1 MFYNQRLDL
10 FQRVRAPFSGLIFIG
25 GNSDTDALTSTQKSQ
40 FRFPF
45 RFAGFQV
52 SLHGRGRIAVAQA
65 IERHPTP
72 LAPSNESAQP
82 NSQGSD
88 PLDRLAELSTRI
100 RPYSTDALSIAFICL
115 GAATV
120 LRLMGSWT
128 NSDFL
133 FATYF
138 PAILAAGLLAGIPAA
153 VVVTI
158 ASTLIVRLFFVP
170 AYFHS
175 NSQSHGELIDF
186 LLYLVSAALTVS
198 FAHYCRVVLKRL
210 HKRNLTN
217 EILAKE
223 LQHRSKNVCA
233 AIDVIVR
240 KSLADD
246 PERARKVFGR
256 IKAMLHANELLT
268 ASQLQLLTVK
278 QLLLEAFAPYGED
291 RLQAFGPEIT
301 LNPDTARHLIL
312 LVHEL
317 VTNAVKYGSLSRLSG
332 RVLVDWRE
340 DGDTI
345 VLAWREIGGPRI
357 GSPQRVGFGSH
368 LMTACLKALSGT
380 MQQKY
385 LPDGFSC
392 SMTFNAS
399 GR

>member
-1 MFYNQRLDL
+1 
-10 FQRVRAPFSGLIFIG
+10 
-25 GNSDTDALTSTQKSQ
+25 
-40 FRFPF
+40 
-45 RFAGFQV
+45 
-52 SLHGRGRIAVAQA
+52 VAQA
-65 IERHPTP
+65 IERHPVP

-82 NSQGSD
+82 NSQVSD
-88 PLDRLAELSTRI
+88 PLDRLAELSARI
-100 RPYSTDALSIAFICL
+100 RPYSTDALAIALVCL

-133 FATYF
+133 FATYL

-153 VVVTI
+153 VGVTI

-170 AYFHS
+170 AYFHFS
-175 NSQSHGELIDF
+175 SHSHGELIDF

-233 AIDVIVR
+233 TIDVIVR

-246 PERARKVFGR
+246 PERAHKVFGR
-256 IKAMLHANELLT
+256 IKAMMHANELLT
-268 ASQLQLLTVK
+268 ASQPQLLTVK

-291 RLQAFGPEIT
+291 RLQAFGPEIA

-332 RVLVDWRE
+332 RVLADWRE
-340 DGDTI
+340 DGDAI
-345 VLAWREIGGPRI
+345 VLAWKEIGGPRLDV
-357 GSPQRVGFGSH
+357 PRRVGFGSH
-368 LMTACLKALSGT
+368 LMTACIKALSGT
-380 MQQKY
+380 MRQKFT
-385 LPDGFSC
+385 PDGFSC
-392 SMTFNAS
+392 SVSFKANGKDT
-399 GR
+399 

>member
-1 MFYNQRLDL
+1 
-10 FQRVRAPFSGLIFIG
+10 
-25 GNSDTDALTSTQKSQ
+25 
-40 FRFPF
+40 
-45 RFAGFQV
+45 
-52 SLHGRGRIAVAQA
+52 VAQA
-65 IERHPTP
+65 IEHHPTT

-82 NSQGSD
+82 NSQASD
-88 PLDRLAELSTRI
+88 SLDRLAELSTRI
-100 RPYSTDALSIAFICL
+100 RPYSLEALAIAFICL

-120 LRLMGSWT
+120 LRLIGSLT

-153 VVVTI
+153 VGVTT
-158 ASTLIVRLFFVP
+158 ASTVIVRLFFVP
-170 AYFHS
+170 TYFHS
-175 NSQSHGELIDF
+175 SSQNHGELIDF
-186 LLYLVSAALTVS
+186 LLYLVSAALIIS

-217 EILAKE
+217 EILTKE

-233 AIDVIVR
+233 TIDVIVR

-246 PERARKVFGR
+246 PERANKVFGR
-256 IKAMLHANELLT
+256 IKAMMHANELLT
-268 ASQLQLLTVK
+268 ASQPQLLTVK

-301 LNPDTARHLIL
+301 LDPDTARHLIL

-332 RVLVDWRE
+332 RVVVDWRE

-345 VLAWREIGGPRI
+345 VLAWREMGGPRI
-357 GSPQRVGFGSH
+357 DSPQRVGFGSH
-368 LMTACLKALSGT
+368 LIAACIKALSGT
-380 MQQKY
+380 MQQKFA
-385 LPDGFSC
+385 LDGFSC
-392 SMTFNAS
+392 CVRFKATGKGAS
-399 GR
+399 

>member
-1 MFYNQRLDL
+1 
-10 FQRVRAPFSGLIFIG
+10 
-25 GNSDTDALTSTQKSQ
+25 
-40 FRFPF
+40 
-45 RFAGFQV
+45 
-52 SLHGRGRIAVAQA
+52 VAQA
-65 IERHPTP
+65 VERHPAS
-72 LAPSNESAQP
+72 LASSNESLQP
-82 NSQGSD
+82 DSQAND

-100 RPYSTDALSIAFICL
+100 RPYSFDALAIASVCL

-120 LRLMGSWT
+120 LRLTGSLT

-153 VVVTI
+153 VGVTI
-158 ASTLIVRLFFVP
+158 ASTVIVRLFFVP
-170 AYFHS
+170 NYFQS
-175 NSQSHGELIDF
+175 GSQSHGELIDF
-186 LLYLVSAALTVS
+186 LLYLVSAALTIS

-246 PERARKVFGR
+246 PERASKVFGR
-256 IKAMLHANELLT
+256 IKAMMHANELLT
-268 ASQLQLLTVK
+268 AAQPQLLTVK

-291 RLQAFGPEIT
+291 RLQAFGPEVA

-317 VTNAVKYGSLSRLSG
+317 VTNALKYGSLSRLSG

-345 VLAWREIGGPRI
+345 ILAWKEIGGPRI
-357 GSPQRVGFGSH
+357 DLPQRVGFGSH
-368 LMTACLKALSGT
+368 LMTACIKALSGT
-380 MQQKY
+380 MQQKFT
-385 LPDGFSC
+385 PDGFCC
-392 SMTFNAS
+392 SVTFSGKGAS
-399 GR
+399 

>member
-1 MFYNQRLDL
+1 M
-10 FQRVRAPFSGLIFIG
+10 
-25 GNSDTDALTSTQKSQ
+25 
-40 FRFPF
+40 
-45 RFAGFQV
+45 
-52 SLHGRGRIAVAQA
+52 AQA
-65 IERHPTP
+65 VERHPAP
-72 LAPSNESAQP
+72 LASSNESLQP
-82 NSQGSD
+82 DSQASD

-100 RPYSTDALSIAFICL
+100 RPYSLDALAIAFVCL

-120 LRLMGSWT
+120 MRLIGSLS

-153 VVVTI
+153 VGVTV
-158 ASTLIVRLFFVP
+158 ASTVIVRLFFVP
-170 AYFHS
+170 IYFHY

-186 LLYLVSAALTVS
+186 LLYLVSSAFTIS

-217 EILAKE
+217 EIMAKE

-246 PERARKVFGR
+246 PERASKVFGR
-256 IKAMLHANELLT
+256 IKAMMHANELLT
-268 ASQLQLLTVK
+268 ASRPQLLTVK

-291 RLQAFGPEIT
+291 RLQAFGPEVA
-301 LNPDTARHLIL
+301 LNPDAARHLIL

-340 DGDTI
+340 DRDTI
-345 VLAWREIGGPRI
+345 VLAWTEVGGPRI
-357 GSPQRVGFGSH
+357 DSPQRVGFGSH
-368 LMTACLKALSGT
+368 LMTACIKALSAT
-380 MQQKY
+380 MQQKFA
-385 LPDGFSC
+385 PDGFTC
-392 SMTFNAS
+392 SVSFKANGKGA
-399 GR
+399 R